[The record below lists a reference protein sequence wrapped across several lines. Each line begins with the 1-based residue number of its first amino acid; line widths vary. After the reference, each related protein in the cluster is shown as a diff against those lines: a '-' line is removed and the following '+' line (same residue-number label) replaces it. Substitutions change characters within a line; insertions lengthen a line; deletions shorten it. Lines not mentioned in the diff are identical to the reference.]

1 MEKSGSSS
9 DGLPQTLLHP
19 SFFSDALSSV
29 WVHMKDVKKNQE
41 MEEKG
46 ATENEIVGWHH
57 LLNGHEFEQTPG
69 DNKRRGSLVCYKE
82 SDLTQ

>member
-1 MEKSGSSS
+1 
-9 DGLPQTLLHP
+9 
-19 SFFSDALSSV
+19 
-29 WVHMKDVKKNQE
+29 

-69 DNKRRGSLVCYKE
+69 ENKRRGSLVCYKE
-82 SDLTQ
+82 SDLT

>member
-29 WVHMKDVKKNQE
+29 WVHMKDVKKNCIGE
-41 MEEKG
+41 WRSGRPEKD
-46 ATENEIVGWHH
+46 I
-57 LLNGHEFEQTPG
+57 
-69 DNKRRGSLVCYKE
+69 
-82 SDLTQ
+82 